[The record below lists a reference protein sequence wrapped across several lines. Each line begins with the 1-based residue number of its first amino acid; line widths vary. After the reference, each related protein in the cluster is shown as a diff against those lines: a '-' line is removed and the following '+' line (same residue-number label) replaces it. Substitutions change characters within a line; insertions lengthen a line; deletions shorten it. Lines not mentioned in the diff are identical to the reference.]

1 MWILSDGKTEIMA
14 WQTVLFEEAHNRIIA
29 HIKDMIT
36 ENHCKC
42 IQIRTVDTDACSFTI
57 AGIHVRSI
65 GL

>member
-1 MWILSDGKTEIMA
+1 MA
-14 WQTVLFEEAHNRIIA
+14 WQNVLFEEADNRMIA

-57 AGIHVRSI
+57 AGIHVRSS